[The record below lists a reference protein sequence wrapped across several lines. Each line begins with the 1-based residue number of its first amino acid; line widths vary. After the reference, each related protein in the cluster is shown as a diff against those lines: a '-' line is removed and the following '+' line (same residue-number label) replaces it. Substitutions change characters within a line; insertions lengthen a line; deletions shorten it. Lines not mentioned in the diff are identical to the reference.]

1 MDIILL
7 EKVRNLGELG
17 DQVTVRPGYGRNFLI
32 PSGKAVR
39 ATAANK
45 AAFDTR
51 RAELEKQQAEALGAA
66 HARAETLQGLELTVG
81 RRASEEGRLFGSV
94 GTADIAEAAGNAG
107 HKLEKAEI
115 VLSQGA
121 LKELGDHEVTV
132 SLHPEVELKIRVKV
146 VAES

>member
-39 ATAANK
+39 ATANNK
-45 AAFDTR
+45 ALFDAR
-51 RAELEKQQAEALGAA
+51 RAELEQQQAIALASA
-66 HARAETLQGLELTVG
+66 QERAGTLRDLALTVS

-94 GTADIAEAAGNAG
+94 GTTDIAEAAEAAG
-107 HKLEKAEI
+107 HRIEKSEI
-115 VLSQGA
+115 VLPEGP
-121 LKELGDHEVTV
+121 LKELGEHEVAIA
-132 SLHPEVELKIRVKV
+132 LHPEVEFKIRVKV
-146 VAES
+146 VIET